1 MAKKKV
7 ETPFSQQEIEAGFFD
22 VDATLRRDNLTLRV
36 VQYLLAKKKIEPHH
50 CKDLEI
56 IITKWQERLAPYDE
70 VTNELTRAIEH
81 GLEGLHLDDLLEA
94 GQQALAADG
103 DRPYDFT
110 RALLQSLKE
119 SKKPTFLAAISGSP
133 MAIVDPYCRSLG
145 FTEVHAT
152 LFDLDDGRVT
162 GGFGKAVSPYHSKDQ
177 TCLKIAKKHKLTVEH
192 GTIMGAMAI
201 GDAVADHKMLSVVQ
215 YPIAFN
221 PTRGL
226 VELCRRDGIPIVIE
240 RKNMISIMVTPW
252 AKAGSAMQEVQVEDI
267 LPKPLAQR
275 MREKLPHLFAA

>member
-1 MAKKKV
+1 MAEKRPT
-7 ETPFSQQEIEAGFFD
+7 EQEICVGFFD
-22 VDATLRRDNLTLRV
+22 VDATLYRDNLSLRV
-36 VQYLLAKKKIEPHH
+36 VQHLLAKEKIEPRH
-50 CKDLEI
+50 CEELEI
-56 IITKWQERLAPYDE
+56 MIAKWQERLATYDD
-70 VTNELTRAIEH
+70 VNVELTRTIEN

-94 GQQALAADG
+94 GEQAILHGA

-110 RALLQSLKE
+110 RALLDSLKG
-119 SKKPTFLAAISGSP
+119 SKKPLLLAAISGSP

-152 LFDLDDGRVT
+152 LFDLDGGRVT

-177 TCLKIAKKHKLTVEH
+177 TCLKIAKKHKLTIEH

-267 LPKPLAQR
+267 LPKPLARR
-275 MREKLPHLFAA
+275 MRAKLPHLFTAQ